1 MPRDQCG
8 DYFLEAA
15 FQFVS
20 GEFVMVDFTCT
31 DGLKSERHVS
41 NWNDGKESPGQCPIH
56 LGFAELWLFGNLTV
70 CSLSW

>member
-8 DYFLEAA
+8 DYFLDAA

-20 GEFVMVDFTCT
+20 GEFIMLVFFFCT

-41 NWNDGKESPGQCPIH
+41 NRNDGKESTCQCPQT
-56 LGFAELWLFGNLTV
+56 FGA
-70 CSLSW
+70 C